1 MRIEDKVREQ
11 LRDVK
16 KMRDLAMK
24 LRNAKYTGTLRV
36 EWRDGRI
43 QDWKLIGQGKQD
55 HE

>member
-1 MRIEDKVREQ
+1 MTIEDKVREQ

-16 KMRDLAMK
+16 KMRDLAVK
-24 LRNAKYTGTLRV
+24 LRNAKYTGKLQV

-43 QDWKLIGQGKQD
+43 QDWELIGQGKQG

>member
-1 MRIEDKVREQ
+1 MRIEDKIREQ
-11 LRDVK
+11 FQDVR

-36 EWRDGRI
+36 KWRDGKILEWR
-43 QDWKLIGQGKQD
+43 LTEKQD